1 MEGKRSKYNIFHNLV
16 EAILFM
22 FVLSLPISKAGINLF
37 GALFVLLTLGEFFI
51 KRNKKEI
58 IEFYRENRLILG
70 FFFLFFL
77 GIIVSI
83 LSDGG
88 LISIKKYITKHL
100 YFLMIPGFITYISD
114 KNRKVLIYIFCT
126 GLLIGIFKSF
136 EVFYNEFGKV
146 FEPWVRVHSFYDVG
160 RWGAIL
166 LFSLVMIIP
175 FLFSEENKKAKKH
188 LYSSIVIFILGIIS
202 LILSNSRGPWIA
214 LVISIVIYFLSYDR
228 KKIKHI
234 VILNIYFVLVFF
246 SLNNKEFNSFKQ
258 RIKSIGN
265 FKDISNMGRM
275 LMWREGLLFSLNNV
289 SNKKILVGTGIENFE
304 KPFEKYLVEKNELD
318 ILRGKSSNQF
328 SLSDNHNSF
337 LNILNQLGIIYF
349 IGYMYFVFNLFVYF
363 IKNSFEKDKITAKS
377 ISLLLLSFFVCGM
390 FYSYSIS
397 YEMYMMFFFVSF
409 GYKSIEK

>member
-88 LISIKKYITKHL
+88 LISMKKYITKHL

-114 KNRKVLIYIFCT
+114 KNRKILIYIFCT

-175 FLFSEENKKAKKH
+175 FLSSEENKKTKKY
-188 LYSSIVIFILGIIS
+188 LYSSIVIILGIIS

-234 VILNIYFVLVFF
+234 VILNICFVLVFF

-275 LMWREGLLFSLNNV
+275 LMWREGLLFSLNNI

-318 ILRGKSSNQF
+318 ILREKSSNQF

>member
-37 GALFVLLTLGEFFI
+37 GALFALLTLGEFFI

-88 LISIKKYITKHL
+88 LISMKKYITKHL

-160 RWGAIL
+160 RWSVVL
-166 LFSLVMIIP
+166 LLSLTMIIP
-175 FLFSEENKKAKKH
+175 FLFSEQIKKNKFL
-188 LYSSIVIFILGIIS
+188 LYLSMSIFILGTIS
-202 LILSNSRGPWIA
+202 LILSNSRGPWVT
-214 LVISIVIYFLSYDR
+214 LVTIMFIYLACYDR
-228 KKIKHI
+228 KKIKI
-234 VILNIYFVLVFF
+234 ALIIIFIF
-246 SLNNKEFNSFKQ
+246 SLVSLVLKNKEFESFK
-258 RIKSIGN
+258 RRVESTVTIDDN
-265 FKDISNMGRM
+265 SNLGRL
-275 LMWREGLLFSLNNV
+275 LMWREGIYFIKNNV
-289 SNKKILVGTGIENFE
+289 SNKIILTGTGVENFE
-304 KPFEKYLVEKNELD
+304 KPFGEYLKNKGVLEKLENETNEQFSTFDSHNIFLNLINQMGLIYFIFYFYILFKIYVKIYIKSKNSCN
-318 ILRGKSSNQF
+318 IKYKSSF
-328 SLSDNHNSF
+328 LLINSF
-337 LNILNQLGIIYF
+337 LICGIFYGF
-349 IGYMYFVFNLFVYF
+349 IM
-363 IKNSFEKDKITAKS
+363 
-377 ISLLLLSFFVCGM
+377 
-390 FYSYSIS
+390 S
-397 YEMYMMFFFVSF
+397 YEMFSVFSF
-409 GYKSIEK
+409 LMIGLNDKK